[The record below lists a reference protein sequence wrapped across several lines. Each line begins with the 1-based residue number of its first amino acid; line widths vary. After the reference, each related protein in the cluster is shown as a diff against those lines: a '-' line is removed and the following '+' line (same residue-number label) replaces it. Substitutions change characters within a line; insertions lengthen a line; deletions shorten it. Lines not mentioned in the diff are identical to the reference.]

1 MNIPVNEC
9 SSCGACANICV
20 HNAISMELDNE
31 GFYRPVIDASKCVKC
46 GLCERTCP
54 WINIV
59 TNPNLASGTPKTIA
73 AFAKDE
79 SIRLES
85 SSGGI
90 FTVLAQKILNE
101 GGIVAGVAQIKPTRF
116 GHIIIDNKTDLSK
129 LRGSKYVQA
138 DVGFVY
144 REIRT
149 LLKSGRKVLFSG
161 TPCQVAALYAVL
173 GSKANTPNLYTVDI
187 VCHGTP
193 SVKVFEK
200 YVKET
205 ETENSAYASSTIFR
219 NKQKGWRLF
228 SMTTSLNTISGDHFH
243 FSKTLNKDK
252 FLQFFFKNICLN
264 TSCADCHYAKLP
276 RVADIT
282 LGDFWGIEKFHP
294 KMDDNKGTSM
304 VLLNTEHG
312 IKLFDSIINH
322 TILCNS
328 KIEYAIAGNHNINRS
343 SMIHPKRN
351 DFFQLLDNHSLKE
364 LIALYKL
371 KPSFREQFF
380 SSIITILWKF
390 YQKLAIFFNGLLQ
403 KKF

>member
-1 MNIPVNEC
+1 MNIPVEEC
-9 SSCGACANICV
+9 SSCGACANVCAN
-20 HNAISMELDNE
+20 NAISMELDKE
-31 GFYRPVIDASKCVKC
+31 GFYRPKINTSKCIKC

-54 WINIV
+54 WTNIV
-59 TNPNLASGTPKTIA
+59 TNPNLASKTPQTLA
-73 AFAKDE
+73 AFAKNE

-101 GGIVAGVAQIKPTRF
+101 GGVVAGVAQITPTRF

-200 YVKET
+200 YVE
-205 ETENSAYASSTIFR
+205 EIE
-219 NKQKGWRLF
+219 QK
-228 SMTTSLNTISGDHFH
+228 IGDVPTRVHRR
-243 FSKTLNKDK
+243 
-252 FLQFFFKNICLN
+252 
-264 TSCADCHYAKLP
+264 AD
-276 RVADIT
+276 
-282 LGDFWGIEKFHP
+282 
-294 KMDDNKGTSM
+294 
-304 VLLNTEHG
+304 
-312 IKLFDSIINH
+312 
-322 TILCNS
+322 
-328 KIEYAIAGNHNINRS
+328 
-343 SMIHPKRN
+343 
-351 DFFQLLDNHSLKE
+351 
-364 LIALYKL
+364 
-371 KPSFREQFF
+371 
-380 SSIITILWKF
+380 
-390 YQKLAIFFNGLLQ
+390 
-403 KKF
+403 

>member
-1 MNIPVNEC
+1 MIIPVKEC
-9 SSCGACANICV
+9 SSCGACANICP
-20 HNAISMELDNE
+20 HNAISMELDKE
-31 GFYRPVIDASKCVKC
+31 GFYRPTIDTSKCVKC

-54 WINIV
+54 WTNIV
-59 TNPNLASGTPKTIA
+59 TNPNLASSTPQTIA
-73 AFAKDE
+73 AFAKDD

-149 LLKSGRKVLFSG
+149 HLKSGRKVLFSG
-161 TPCQVAALYAVL
+161 TPCQIAALYAVL

-200 YVKET
+200 YVEEI

-252 FLQFFFKNICLN
+252 FLQFFLKNICLN

-276 RVADIT
+276 RIADIT

-312 IKLFDSIINH
+312 KVLFTQVVSSIIL
-322 TILCNS
+322 IES
-328 KIEYAIAGNHNINRS
+328 KLEFAVTGNPCIVRS
-343 SMIHPKRN
+343 SKPHPKRN
-351 DFFQLLDNHSLKE
+351 DFFEFLNQNSLEE
-364 LIALYKL
+364 LAKKYKI
-371 KPSFREQFF
+371 KQPFYKTFF
-380 SSIITILWKF
+380 STIIITLWNL
-390 YQKLAIFFNGLLQ
+390 YQRTLRKIFPQ
-403 KKF
+403 KRK